1 MPLRRSDHGHGR
13 RQARDSDD
21 AMFPRDYSDGGNA
34 PSACRAALFTARF
47 FAGPFAV
54 FVAAFFALF
63 FTALFF
69 TALFFTALFFTAL
82 FFTAFFTALFA
93 VFFAPFV
100 AADTLPLTL
109 GAAAATR

>member
-69 TALFFTALFFTAL
+69 TALFFTA
-82 FFTAFFTALFA
+82 FFTALFA

-100 AADTLPLTL
+100 ASDTLPLTL